1 MKILEWTYQIKM
13 SFVRVDLNVL
23 DLFVLQL
30 TKIGFKIIDA
40 LEPSSGMLE
49 KAREK
54 GLYRKY
60 ICEAIGTEPLNI
72 LSGSK

>member
-1 MKILEWTYQIKM
+1 M
-13 SFVRVDLNVL
+13 SYVRVDVNVL
-23 DLFVLQL
+23 DRFLLQL

-60 ICEAIGTEPLNI
+60 ICEAIGTDPLNI
-72 LSGSK
+72 QSGSK

>member
-1 MKILEWTYQIKM
+1 M
-13 SFVRVDLNVL
+13 SYVRVDVNVL
-23 DLFVLQL
+23 DIFLLQL

-72 LSGSK
+72 PSGSK